1 MSGRLVRVP
10 AAWGS
15 GGEAMHDAAGMDV
28 GVEEHTVVAEGTLAG
43 QTAAIRVALPEQ
55 AVVLGGCCCAH
66 VGGVAGLADRGL
78 RTAVVWVDAHG
89 DLNTPETSPSGNLW
103 GMPFRMV
110 LDDGHARVED
120 SVLIGARSLDQGET
134 DFIAASGLADS
145 AAQLS
150 AVLDGTDGAY
160 IAFDCDVLDPS
171 EIDCFMPEPDGM
183 AFADAVALVER
194 VAASAPVL
202 GMGLT
207 GLVASDRN
215 PARLRQ
221 LIAAAGLA

>member
-1 MSGRLVRVP
+1 
-10 AAWGS
+10 
-15 GGEAMHDAAGMDV
+15 MHEAAGMDV
-28 GVEEHTVVAEGTLAG
+28 GLVEHAVVAEASLRA
-43 QTAAIRVALPEQ
+43 QTSAVRAVLPERP
-55 AVVLGGCCCAH
+55 VVLGGCCCSHIGA
-66 VGGVAGLADRGL
+66 VAGLADRGL
-78 RTAVVWVDAHG
+78 RPAVAWIDAHG
-89 DLNTPETSPSGNLW
+89 DLNTAETSPSGNAW
-103 GMPFRMV
+103 GMPFRML

-120 SVLIGARSLDQGET
+120 SVLIGARSLDRGET
-134 DFIAASGLADS
+134 AFIAASGLAES
-145 AAQLS
+145 ADRLP

-160 IAFDCDVLDPS
+160 IAFDCDVLDPG

-183 AFADAVALVER
+183 AFADAVALLER
-194 VAASAPVL
+194 IVRAAPVL